1 MVARLIAISL
11 AFCVAGCATMGGLP
25 CDGWTPIRPT
35 SADLGSMSGNLAGQ
49 ILAHNTHGAKTCG
62 WKP

>member
-1 MVARLIAISL
+1 MVARLIVILSAL
-11 AFCVAGCATMGGLP
+11 ALAGCATTGTP

-35 SADLGSMSGNLAGQ
+35 GSDTISMSGSLAGQ
-49 ILAHNTHGAKTCG
+49 ILSHNTHGAKLCG

>member
-1 MVARLIAISL
+1 MVARLILLMGAL
-11 AFCVAGCATMGGLP
+11 ALAGCATTGGTA

-35 SADLGSMSGNLAGQ
+35 GADLKTMSDSLVAQ
-49 ILAHNTHGAKTCG
+49 ILGHNAHGAKTCG

>member
-1 MVARLIAISL
+1 MVARLIAITLTL
-11 AFCVAGCATMGGLP
+11 ALAGCMTTGGLS

-35 SADLGSMSGNLAGQ
+35 GGDLKAMSGELAGQ